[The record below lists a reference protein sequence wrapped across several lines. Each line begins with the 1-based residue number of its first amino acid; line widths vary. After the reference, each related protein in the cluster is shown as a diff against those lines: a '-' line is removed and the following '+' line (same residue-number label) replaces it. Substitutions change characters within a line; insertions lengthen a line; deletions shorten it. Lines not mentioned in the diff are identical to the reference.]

1 MSTENNF
8 DWIPFYEEL
17 AQILLGYK
25 DKRKELAALVES
37 IFEGIDVKKPK
48 LESESAFLNDI
59 DPFTV
64 FGLFNRQGMLPEN
77 RLSILAKVKEVFAV
91 QEKVPSAFDGIP
103 TVFPLKACY
112 YNFKESEGDAE
123 NKDIDTL
130 WNLFTNALLYKEN
143 QTVENVD
150 AFCNSYNL
158 SIKIKNNA
166 YGKITIGLYWIAP
179 DFYLSLDSRNEP
191 YIYESKNLPDDIVAS
206 LPSQKCGFGAEDYL
220 KVLQKIKEFLRSDR
234 STSHSLQELSYDAW
248 KTSSEDGHESE
259 EKGLGSSKKR
269 ERQYWVYSPGKNAS
283 NWENDNKNGVM
294 SVGWGAVGD
303 LRNINDYEELRS
315 KVKDFWGNQESSYKN
330 DTRCLWQLS
339 KEIMRGDIV
348 FAKKGMKKII
358 ACGVVQEDYEYNES
372 LAEKGKDAY
381 IHCCKVNWVDV
392 HDYETQG
399 KFAMKTLTNI
409 TRFKDTV
416 KDLMEQYDVDL
427 PSIAESVSKSND
439 SYSRENFLKDVFLS
453 EEQYDVLKE
462 LLLRKKNIILQ
473 GAPGVGKTYMAKRL
487 AYSVM
492 GEKDE
497 DRVKLIQFH
506 QSYSY
511 EDFIVGYRPSE
522 DSFGFEP
529 HYGSFYNFCEEARKE
544 PDKEYFFI
552 IDEINRGNVSK
563 IFGELFM
570 MIEKDY
576 RGEKVLLPYK
586 DEEFSVPPNIY
597 IIGMMNTADR
607 SIAMIDYALRRRF
620 SFYDV
625 KPAFD
630 SVGFK
635 KILQNVQDERLNRL
649 IQVVVDLNN
658 AIADDGTLGEGFAVG
673 HSYFTNAEFE
683 SNPKWLNAVVEF
695 DLVPLLKEYW
705 FDNKPEVDRW
715 SEALRTAIK

>member
-1 MSTENNF
+1 MADNQF
-8 DWIPFYEEL
+8 DWVPFYEEL

-37 IFEGIDVKKPK
+37 IFEGIDVKKPEFEQDGEA
-48 LESESAFLNDI
+48 LEDM

-64 FGLFNRQGMLPEN
+64 FGLFNKHRMLETN
-77 RLSILAKVKEVFAV
+77 RLKIMGRIKEIFGV
-91 QEKVPSAFDGIP
+91 QSNLPSTFDSIP
-103 TVFPLKACY
+103 TVLPLNARFYCTKAERNESDFDVLWGLFDHAMNFKDNQSQENEESFAEY
-112 YNFKESEGDAE
+112 YN
-123 NKDIDTL
+123 L
-130 WNLFTNALLYKEN
+130 ALKLKY
-143 QTVENVD
+143 
-150 AFCNSYNL
+150 
-158 SIKIKNNA
+158 NA
-166 YGKITIGLYWIAP
+166 YGKITMGLYWIAP
-179 DFYLSLDSRNEP
+179 NFYLNLDSRNEP
-191 YIYESKNLPDDIVAS
+191 YIYESKNLPEDFLAS
-206 LPSQKCGFGAEDYL
+206 LPPQKCGFGAEDYL
-220 KVLQKIKEFLRSDR
+220 KVLHKIKEFLHSDR
-234 STSHSLQELSYDAW
+234 STLHNLQELSYDAW
-248 KTSSEDGHESE
+248 KTSGGDVLELERE
-259 EKGLGSSKKR
+259 GLGSSKKR
-269 ERQYWVYSPGKNAS
+269 ERQYWVYSPGRNAS

-294 SVGWGAVGD
+294 SVGWGSIGD
-303 LRNINDYEELRS
+303 LKNINDYEVLRS
-315 KVKDFWGNQESSYKN
+315 KVKDFWGDQESSRKN

-339 KEIMRGDIV
+339 KEIMPGDIV
-348 FAKKGMKKII
+348 FAKRGVKKII
-358 ACGVVQEDYEYNES
+358 ACGVVQEGYEYNES
-372 LAEKGKDAY
+372 LAEKGKDSY

-416 KDLMEQYDVDL
+416 KDLMEQYDIDMPPVVDT
-427 PSIAESVSKSND
+427 VSELND
-439 SYSRENFLKDVFLS
+439 SYSREAFLKDVFLN
-453 EEQYDVLKE
+453 EEQYDALKE

-522 DSFGFEP
+522 DSLGFEP
-529 HYGSFYNFCEEARKE
+529 RYGSFYNFCEEARKE
-544 PDKEYFFI
+544 PDKQYFFI

-625 KPAFD
+625 KPAFE
-630 SVGFK
+630 SEGFK
-635 KILQNVQDERLNRL
+635 KILQNVQDERLNKL
-649 IQVVVDLNN
+649 IQVIVDLNN
-658 AIADDGTLGEGFAVG
+658 AISDDETLGEGFAIG
-673 HSYFTNAEFE
+673 HSYFTSAEFE
-683 SNPKWLNAVVEF
+683 TNPKWLDAVVEF

-715 SEALRTAIK
+715 SETLRNAIK